1 MKPLSLLPLGTLL
14 ASLLLVACDGRVSG
28 GNGTSTDNVVT
39 ARMVSVDSI
48 AWDLPGGDSGPYP
61 LLVSLDS
68 ANIDFSNSFSDGS
81 DLRVQRLDSTALPF
95 QIREWSAATR
105 HASLWVRLDSF
116 HRGSAQ
122 RILLRTGKDSTINRS
137 DPVATWAG
145 VSDSDRLVVAS
156 VLLADFENG
165 SSLVP
170 LPCACNNWYASG
182 SSGATLTL
190 PAPGAAFSTA
200 IQAAGDG
207 RTGKALHLSF
217 TAKSPEWVLA
227 GTNLGIGYHRFGG
240 LDSITFWARGKGTMH
255 ISLENRR
262 DTSGHMKAWAGFAMD
277 TAWTRYAIKPSQF
290 DAPGSTFGWRPGV
303 SDSVT
308 TFSVFGQDGTD
319 LWIDDIRFNGLS
331 PSEIP

>member
-1 MKPLSLLPLGTLL
+1 MKRRSLLSGLGV
-14 ASLLLVACDGRVSG
+14 ASLLLFACDDRLSA

-39 ARMVSVDSI
+39 ARVLSVDSI
-48 AWDLPGGDSGPYP
+48 AWDLPSGDSGPYP

-68 ANIDFSNSFSDGS
+68 GNFDFSHSFSDGS

-95 QIREWSAATR
+95 QIRDWDTAAKR
-105 HASLWVRLDSF
+105 ASLWVRLDSF
-116 HRGSAQ
+116 HRGEGQ
-122 RILLRTGKDSTINRS
+122 RIRLRAGKDSTTSRS
-137 DPVATWAG
+137 NPAGTWAG
-145 VSDSDRLVVAS
+145 VSDSDRLMVAS

-170 LPCACNNWYASG
+170 LPCACNNWYASP
-182 SSGATLTL
+182 SSGATLIL
-190 PAPGAAFSTA
+190 PAPGTAFSTA

-207 RTGKALHLSF
+207 RTGKALHLAF

-227 GTNLGIGYHRFGG
+227 GTNMGVGYHRFGG

-262 DTSGHMKAWAGFAMD
+262 DTSGYMKAWAGFAMD
-277 TAWTRYAIKPSQF
+277 TGWTRYAIKPSQF
-290 DAPGSTFGWRPGV
+290 DAPGATKGWVGV
-303 SDSVT
+303 RDSIT
-308 TFSVFGQDGTD
+308 TFSVFGQDGSD

-331 PSEIP
+331 PSEIQ